1 MELTVLSVEDCPN
14 TALLAQ
20 RLAAAGATRD
30 QVAWMTVTGIEHAA
44 ELGMHGSPTL
54 LVDRVDPFAEPGAP
68 ASYGCRLY
76 PGPGGT
82 LEGAPQVTALAAV
95 LQGRPVA
102 TSTTV
107 TLAVA
112 GMTCA
117 NCQRTV
123 QDAAE
128 AVPGV
133 NAALADL
140 AAATVTVSYTAPAL
154 PAAIAAAIEDTGYH
168 VTALGAGA

>member
-1 MELTVLSVEDCPN
+1 MELTVLSVPDCPN
-14 TALLAQ
+14 TALLAE

-30 QVAWMTVTGIEHAA
+30 QVAW
-44 ELGMHGSPTL
+44 PTL
-54 LVDRVDPFAEPGAP
+54 LADGVDPFAEPGAP
-68 ASYGCRLY
+68 TSYGCRLY

-95 LQGRPVA
+95 LKGRAVA

-107 TLAVA
+107 TLTIA

-123 QDAAE
+123 QGAAD

-133 NAALADL
+133 N
-140 AAATVTVSYTAPAL
+140 
-154 PAAIAAAIEDTGYH
+154 
-168 VTALGAGA
+168 